1 MLYDRMILD
10 ELAALMGMKPVS
22 KRNKFRAKPTIINGI
37 RFASKA
43 EAARYLVLKEM
54 ARTKE
59 ISNLELQPKYDLPG
73 GIKYVADFAYV
84 RRGTSTDGK
93 WRIRQPVTED
103 VKGFKTAVYKLKAK
117 LFKEKYGRAIVE
129 TQLGSGAVDMLLK
142 AYAGQQRREQPA
154 PVPEGGGA

>member
-1 MLYDRMILD
+1 MMRRGLRNRRP
-10 ELAALMGMKPVS
+10 KPVF

-43 EAARYLVLKEM
+43 EAARWLVLKDME
-54 ARTKE
+54 RTGE
-59 ISNLELQPKYDLPG
+59 ISSLELQPEYDLPG
-73 GIKYVADFAYV
+73 GIKYVADFCYFKKV
-84 RRGTSTDGK
+84 RAGK
-93 WRIRQPVTED
+93 QVTLQPVTED

-117 LFKEKYGRAIVE
+117 LFREKYGRAIME

-142 AYAGQQRREQPA
+142 AYAGRKVRDAA